1 MITRFGSLFAGNI
14 DMEDIGLDGTP
25 VNDRWY
31 SDSRLAGVFEKT
43 ETMVKL
49 MDDLGYD
56 TFWSAEHHF
65 QREGYECIPNLLM
78 LYVHLAQV
86 TKQIK
91 FGCGFNINPM
101 WHPLR
106 LAEDYA
112 TADHLTDG
120 RIIFGVG
127 RGYHSREIETFG
139 APILD
144 QAANRELFEEQV
156 EVLFKAFHEKSFSHK
171 GKHYTLP
178 PEVPYRGYDLKELT
192 LVPRPKNLP
201 VECYQPIVSASQ
213 RAMDF
218 MVKHGIKGIV
228 GGGAAIGGASDEVVD
243 RWQKT
248 LADAG
253 IETERGGR
261 LIVSFSLFMAPTR
274 EQAIDQG
281 RKIFQENMKMFGP
294 LGFVAGL
301 TPEQIEAMGD
311 RRRAPVAGLPTIED
325 AVEQG
330 QWIIGPPDQVI
341 EEIENIQKRFPGLEE
356 INIGVTSMGSPLAL
370 SLEQLQWFGE
380 EVMPHFKNQAK
391 SNVGAA

>member
-1 MITRFGSLFAGNI
+1 MITRFGSLYAGNI
-14 DMEDIGLDGTP
+14 DMEDVGLDGTP

-31 SDSRLAGVFEKT
+31 SDSRLAGVFEKS
-43 ETMVKL
+43 EKMIRL

-56 TFWSAEHHF
+56 TFWAAEHHF

-78 LYVHLAQV
+78 LYVHMAQV

-112 TADHLTDG
+112 TADHLTNG

-127 RGYHSREIETFG
+127 RGYHSREVETFG
-139 APILD
+139 SPILD
-144 QAANRELFEEQV
+144 QQANRELFEEQV
-156 EVLFKAFHEKSFSHK
+156 EVLFKAFNEKSFSHE

-178 PEVPYRGYDLKELT
+178 PEVPYRGYDLKEIT
-192 LVPRPKNLP
+192 LVPRPKYLP

-218 MVKHGIKGIV
+218 MVKYGIKGIV
-228 GGGAAIGGASDEVVD
+228 GGGAAIGGASDDVVD
-243 RWQKT
+243 RWRTT
-248 LADAG
+248 LANAG
-253 IETERGGR
+253 VETERGGR
-261 LIVSFSLFMAPTR
+261 LIISFSIFMANSR
-274 EQAIDQG
+274 EEAMDQG

-301 TPEQIEAMGD
+301 TPEQIAAMGD

-330 QWIIGPPDQVI
+330 QWIIGPPDQII
-341 EEIENIQKRFPGLEE
+341 EEIESIQKRFPGLEE
-356 INIGVTSMGSPLAL
+356 LNIGVTSMGSPLSL
-370 SLEQLQWFGE
+370 SLEQLEWFGKD
-380 EVMPHFKNQAK
+380 VMPHFKK
-391 SNVGAA
+391 

>member
-1 MITRFGSLFAGNI
+1 MITRFGSLYAGNI

-25 VNDRWY
+25 ANDRWY
-31 SDSRLAGVFEKT
+31 SDSRLAGVFEKS
-43 ETMVKL
+43 EKMIRL

-56 TFWSAEHHF
+56 TFWAAEHHF

-78 LYVHLAQV
+78 LYVHMAQV

-127 RGYHSREIETFG
+127 RGYHSREVETFG
-139 APILD
+139 SPILD
-144 QAANRELFEEQV
+144 QQANRELFEEQV
-156 EVLFKAFHEKSFSHK
+156 EVLFKAFNEKSFSHH
-171 GKHYTLP
+171 GKHYDLP
-178 PEVPYRGYDLKELT
+178 PEVPYRGYDLKEIT
-192 LVPRPKNLP
+192 LVPRPKHLP

-218 MVKHGIKGIV
+218 MVKYGIKGIV
-228 GGGAAIGGASDEVVD
+228 GGGAAIGGASDDVVD
-243 RWQKT
+243 RWRTT
-248 LADAG
+248 LANAG
-253 IETERGGR
+253 VETERGGR
-261 LIVSFSLFMAPTR
+261 LIISFSIFMANTR
-274 EQAIDQG
+274 EQAMDQG

-301 TPEQIEAMGD
+301 TPEQIAAMGD

-330 QWIIGPPDQVI
+330 QWIIGPPDQII

-356 INIGVTSMGSPLAL
+356 LNIGVTSMGSPLSL
-370 SLEQLQWFGE
+370 SLEQLEWFGK
-380 EVMPHFKNQAK
+380 EVMPHFKK
-391 SNVGAA
+391 